1 MSTEKKFPVPET
13 PFCKE
18 GKGVYCF
25 LHCQF
30 ELDPIG
36 PECLEHWDRT
46 SPAPKPKI
54 DEKKGT
60 LSPSMPV
67 ADASTSSWPW
77 TAVSSLKQ
85 WFVNVDPLP
94 VVKSNSE
101 ISRPI
106 HIAES
111 TASIKP
117 ASQTGTQNS
126 ASVSR
131 ITHSFS
137 SSSYS
142 ASTFTSISSSTSTI
156 LVSSTNQE
164 EETAG
169 SVIVASKKR
178 LPSLR
183 IHVTPPETTN
193 TIKTTT
199 LTTVKSVQS
208 LSLCEKQPLSAVSS
222 GHFEMSNI
230 PTPLAQS
237 PPVASNRLSAAVYPT
252 KENELD
258 DVYQF

>member
-117 ASQTGTQNS
+117 ASQT
-126 ASVSR
+126 
-131 ITHSFS
+131 
-137 SSSYS
+137 
-142 ASTFTSISSSTSTI
+142 
-156 LVSSTNQE
+156 E